1 MLTELKVYNVLS
13 EDNEQRE
20 LLYEVCKA
28 TEFRPRRKKDKD
40 DPLLSKK
47 GMKQLSAKT
56 DSSPAEVN
64 KPETELKSN
73 SKKANP
79 RFEML
84 FPSMHEFSKIFD

>member
-28 TEFRPRRKKDKD
+28 TEFRPRRKKDKG
-40 DPLLSKK
+40 DPLLSKT

-56 DSSPAEVN
+56 DSSPAEEK
-64 KPETELKSN
+64 KPETESKSN
-73 SKKANP
+73 RKKANP